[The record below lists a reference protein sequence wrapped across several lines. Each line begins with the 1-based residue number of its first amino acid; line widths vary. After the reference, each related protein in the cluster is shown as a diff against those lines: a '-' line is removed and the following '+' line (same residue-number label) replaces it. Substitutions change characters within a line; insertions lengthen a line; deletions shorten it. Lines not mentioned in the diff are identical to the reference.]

1 MTESE
6 FESFYKEHLEED
18 IIFKLSERN
27 NISIEK
33 AMDIYYSSKLANQI
47 YDGEY
52 GVQYLDCSVL
62 VNVLEGEIK

>member
-47 YDGEY
+47 
-52 GVQYLDCSVL
+52 
-62 VNVLEGEIK
+62 